1 MLDFM
6 LLLEMYS
13 TMKINEFF
21 YLGGIRGPLKIWS
34 VHPSERIIAREE
46 FTKVSGEYAE
56 LDNLTFIR

>member
-1 MLDFM
+1 
-6 LLLEMYS
+6 MYS

-34 VHPSERIIAREE
+34 VHPSEKIIAREE